1 MNNIVTCPHCKE
13 YVEILELNCRIFRHG
28 IYKNNNQQ
36 MNPHASKEECE
47 YLIDNNLIYGC
58 GKPFMIEMIDNT
70 YNPFI
75 CDYI

>member
-58 GKPFMIEMIDNT
+58 GKPFIIEIINT
-70 YNPFI
+70 VYCPFI